1 MVDLLGWILF
11 LVFGSWIGSL
21 ITTYYVANIYRELKK
36 LNQGNQVGP
45 STSGLSKSFSSVGG
59 SRVSDSKKYCEKCS
73 SPNDMDVTEC
83 SACLGSSFVHTKPE
97 SQK

>member
-21 ITTYYVANIYRELKK
+21 ITTYYVANIYRELKQ
-36 LNQGNQVGP
+36 LNQGNQVVPNTSGI
-45 STSGLSKSFSSVGG
+45 STSFLSSSS
-59 SRVSDSKKYCEKCS
+59 SRIGDSQKYCEKCS
-73 SPNDMDVTEC
+73 SPNDMYVTEC
-83 SACLGSSFVHTKPE
+83 AACLGSSFTHKRPE

>member
-36 LNQGNQVGP
+36 LNQGNQVVP
-45 STSGLSKSFSSVGG
+45 HVSSVSASVSSESS
-59 SRVSDSKKYCEKCS
+59 SRTNESKKYCEKCS
-73 SPNDMDVTEC
+73 SPNDMYVTEC
-83 SACLGSSFVHTKPE
+83 AACFGSSFTHKKPD